1 MSAAFGD
8 LPEASLIRSMT
19 GFGAGRG
26 EAAGEALTVELRSVN
41 GKFCEVKPRLPRE
54 LSSLETELVKTV
66 KARLHRG
73 VVDVFVRRET
83 ASVRGLLPQVDL
95 ALAAAYAKAL
105 RELKSELGLEGEPSI
120 RDLAQLQGVISLGET
135 AADPAAM
142 GTALQAALLLAL
154 QALEEMRKR
163 EGEALARDLLA
174 RLDTIE
180 KGARSIAALAPRQV
194 EAARE
199 RLNARIVELTR
210 GIELDPARLAQEV
223 ALIAD
228 RTDVAEELTRLA
240 SHLEQ
245 ARGLVSSDLPAG
257 RKLEF
262 LVQEVNREINTIG
275 SKSQHAAIAAQV
287 VDLKAELERVR
298 EQIQNVE

>member
-1 MSAAFGD
+1 
-8 LPEASLIRSMT
+8 MT

-26 EAAGEALTVELRSVN
+26 EAEGVALTVELRSVN

-73 VVDVFVRRET
+73 VIDVFVRRES
-83 ASVRGLLPQVDL
+83 ASGRGMVPQVDL

-105 RELKSELGLEGEPSI
+105 RELKSELGLAGEPSI
-120 RDLAQLQGVISLGET
+120 QDLAQMQGVISLGET
-135 AADPAAM
+135 AADPLAM
-142 GTALQAALLLAL
+142 GTALQSALAAALEG
-154 QALEEMRKR
+154 LEEMRRR
-163 EGEALARDLLA
+163 EGEALARDLLG
-174 RLDTIE
+174 RLATLE
-180 KGARSIAALAPRQV
+180 KGAQAIARLAPAQV

-199 RLNARIVELTR
+199 RLDARIAELTR
-210 GIELDPARLAQEV
+210 GVPLDPARLAQEV

-240 SHLEQ
+240 SHLDQ
-245 ARGLVSSDLPAG
+245 ARGLVSADVPAG

-275 SKSQHAAIAAQV
+275 SKSQYAAIASQV

>member
-1 MSAAFGD
+1 
-8 LPEASLIRSMT
+8 MT

-83 ASVRGLLPQVDL
+83 ASARGLSPQVDL
-95 ALAAAYAKAL
+95 VLAAAYAKAL
-105 RELKSELGLEGEPSI
+105 RALKSELGLAGEPSI
-120 RDLAQLQGVISLGET
+120 QDLAQMQGVISLGES

-142 GTALQAALLLAL
+142 GTALQAALLQAL
-154 QALEEMRKR
+154 EALEEMRQR
-163 EGEALARDLLA
+163 EGEALGRDLLA
-174 RLDTIE
+174 RLLTIE
-180 KGARSIAALAPRQV
+180 KGVQAIAQLAPTQV
-194 EAARE
+194 EAARV
-199 RLNARIVELTR
+199 RLDARIVELTR
-210 GIELDPARLAQEV
+210 GIPLDPARLAQEV

-245 ARGLVSSDLPAG
+245 ARGLVTADVPAG

>member
-1 MSAAFGD
+1 
-8 LPEASLIRSMT
+8 MT

-26 EAAGEALTVELRSVN
+26 EASGESLIVELRAVN

-54 LSSLETELVKTV
+54 LAALEPELLKAV
-66 KARLHRG
+66 KARVSRG
-73 VVDVFVRRET
+73 VIDVFVRRESGS
-83 ASVRGLLPQVDL
+83 ARGLSPKVDL

-105 RELKSELGLEGEPSI
+105 RELKNELGLAGEPAVN
-120 RDLAQLQGVISLGET
+120 DVAQMDGVISLGEI
-135 AADPAAM
+135 AADPAAAAS
-142 GTALQAALLLAL
+142 ALQAALGSAL
-154 QALEEMRKR
+154 DALEQMRRR

-174 RLDTIE
+174 RLAAIE
-180 KGARSIAALAPRQV
+180 QGAREVGRLAPLQV

-199 RLNARIVELTR
+199 RLSQRIAELTR
-210 GIELDPARLAQEV
+210 GVPLDPVRLVQEV
-223 ALIAD
+223 ALFAD

-245 ARGLVSSDLPAG
+245 ARALIASDVPAG

-275 SKSQHAAIAAQV
+275 SKSQHAGIASQV

>member
-1 MSAAFGD
+1 
-8 LPEASLIRSMT
+8 MT

-26 EAAGEALTVELRSVN
+26 EAAGESLTVELRAVN

-54 LSSLETELVKTV
+54 LAALEPELLKVV
-66 KARLHRG
+66 KARVSRG
-73 VVDVFVRRET
+73 VIEVFVRRES
-83 ASVRGLLPQVDL
+83 ASARGMSPKVDL
-95 ALAAAYAKAL
+95 PLAAAYAKAL
-105 RELKSELGLEGEPSI
+105 RELKNELGLAGEPAVN
-120 RDLAQLQGVISLGET
+120 DVAQMEGVISLGEI
-135 AADPAAM
+135 AADPAAAAI
-142 GTALQAALLLAL
+142 ALQAALGSAL
-154 QALEEMRKR
+154 DALEQMRRR

-174 RLDTIE
+174 RLAAIE
-180 KGARSIAALAPRQV
+180 QGAREVGRLAPLQV
-194 EAARE
+194 QATRD
-199 RLNARIVELTR
+199 RLSQRIAELT
-210 GIELDPARLAQEV
+210 GGVALDPARLVQEV
-223 ALIAD
+223 ALFAD

-245 ARGLVSSDLPAG
+245 ARALIASDVPAG

-275 SKSQHAAIAAQV
+275 SKSQHAGIASQV